1 MMINNLEDLAH
12 KCTFSFDPRKHTLED
27 AKRIIAKN
35 LFKYTKCGISF
46 YMPSEESVCL
56 AGYCEGSDREHEVY
70 ELKFPFK
77 EEDFD
82 KAVDQADADGCATWF
97 ATHGCEECWPE
108 GTCDE
113 WGNEFPPGEVGGPIN
128 PECKGC
134 EGEGTLI

>member
-1 MMINNLEDLAH
+1 MINTLEDLANH
-12 KCTFSFDPRKHTLED
+12 YTYGFDARHHTPED
-27 AKRIIAKN
+27 AKRLIAKS

-46 YMPSEESVCL
+46 YMPSPDVVTVS
-56 AGYCEGSDREHEVY
+56 GYCEGSDREHEVY

-82 KAVDQADADGCATWF
+82 KAVDQADTDGCATWF
-97 ATHGCEECWPE
+97 ATHGCEKCWPE

-113 WGNEFPPGEVGGPIN
+113 WGNEFPPGEVGAPIN

-134 EGEGTLI
+134 EGEGILL